1 MIGGARKKNYPG
13 RVEGTKSMRM
23 SRLLAPT
30 LREDPA
36 EAEIASHK
44 LMLRAG
50 LIRKLSAGVYSY
62 LPLGWRIIHK
72 IENIVREE
80 MDRAGALEVKL
91 PAILPSE
98 LWKETGRW
106 DVYGKELF
114 RIKDRHDREFCL
126 GPTHEEVI
134 TDLVRNNVKSYRE
147 LPLNLYQIQT
157 KYRDEIRPR
166 FGVMRSREFIMK
178 DAYSFDR
185 DEEGLEKSYK
195 IMYEAYNKIFDR
207 CGLKY
212 KVVHADPGPIGGG
225 FSQEYMVLSPTGED
239 EIMHCDK
246 CDYAAAKEMTE
257 VKNSEGGMRNS
268 ELRTPKSALKLEKV
282 KTPGI
287 KTIEELE
294 KFLKAP
300 KERMIK
306 TLLYKAGD
314 KIIAVLIRGDHELN
328 ESRLKKILGKEDI
341 ELADAA
347 TVEKFSG
354 APVGF
359 AGPIGLKGVKIY
371 ADSNVADIDDG
382 ITGANEA
389 DMHVI
394 HVQYGRDYKADE
406 IDSLRL
412 AKEGD
417 PCPKCGGKLVMTRG
431 IEVGHIFKL
440 GTKYSAKMK
449 AVYIDEAGKEKP
461 CIMGCYGI
469 GVSRIAGAVI
479 EQSHDGMGIIW
490 PISIAPYQ
498 VAIVPVNMKE
508 KQQSDV
514 ANELYKTLTDSG
526 IEAILDDRDASI
538 GVKLK
543 DIDLIG
549 FPIKVIIGPKSL
561 AENKIEVKMRSN
573 GKTELVP
580 IDKACE
586 KISELCR

>member
-1 MIGGARKKNYPG
+1 LIILAGVVGKKM
-13 RVEGTKSMRM
+13 KM

-30 LREDPA
+30 LREDPT

-50 LIRKLSAGVYSY
+50 LIRKLTSGVYTY
-62 LPLGWRIIHK
+62 LPLGWRIVQK
-72 IENIVREE
+72 IENIVRQE
-80 MDRAGALEVKL
+80 MDGAGALEVKL

-126 GPTHEEVI
+126 GPTHEEII
-134 TDLVRNNVKSYRE
+134 TDLVRNNVKSYKE

-166 FGVMRSREFIMK
+166 FGVMRAREFIMK

-185 DEEGLEKSYK
+185 DDAGLEKSYK
-195 IMYEAYNKIFDR
+195 IMYETYNRIFDR

-212 KVVHADPGPIGGG
+212 KIVHADPGPIGGG
-225 FSQEYMVLSPTGED
+225 FSQEYMVLSLTGED

-246 CDYAAAKEMTE
+246 CDYAASKEMTE
-257 VKNSEGGMRNS
+257 IKRSEMGDERR
-268 ELRTPKSALKLEKV
+268 EKKIPKIEKV
-282 KTPGI
+282 KTPNI

-294 KFLKAP
+294 KFLKVSQD
-300 KERMIK
+300 RMIK

-328 ESRLKKILGKEDI
+328 ESRLKRILGREDI
-341 ELADAA
+341 EMADVT
-347 TVEKFSG
+347 TVEKISG

-359 AGPIGLKGVKIY
+359 AGPVGLKGIKIY
-371 ADSNVADIDDG
+371 ADLSVTEINDG
-382 ITGANEA
+382 ITGANEKDA
-389 DMHVI
+389 HI
-394 HVQYGRDYKADE
+394 THVQYGRDYKADE
-406 IDSLRL
+406 IDNLWL

-417 PCPKCGGKLVMTRG
+417 PCPKCGGKLVITRG

-440 GTKYSAKMK
+440 GTKYSEKMK
-449 AVYIDEAGKEKP
+449 ATYLGEDGKEKP
-461 CIMGCYGI
+461 YIMGCYGI

-479 EQSHDGMGIIW
+479 EQNYDEFGIKW
-490 PISIAPYQ
+490 PLSIAPYK
-498 VAIVPVNMKE
+498 VAVIPVNIKE
-508 KQQSDV
+508 KEQSRV
-514 ANELYKTLTDSG
+514 AEKIYDDLAGAG
-526 IEAILDDRDASI
+526 IEVILDDRDASI

-561 AENKIEVKMRSN
+561 AEKKIEIKMRSD
-573 GKTELVP
+573 GKTQSIDV
-580 IDKACE
+580 DKAVD
-586 KISELCR
+586 KLKELCR

>member
-1 MIGGARKKNYPG
+1 MSVMK
-13 RVEGTKSMRM
+13 M

-30 LREDPA
+30 LREDPT

-50 LIRKLSAGVYSY
+50 LIRKLSSGVYTY
-62 LPLGWRIIHK
+62 LPLGWRIIQK
-72 IENIVREE
+72 IEHIVRQE
-80 MDRAGALEVKL
+80 MDRSGALEVKL

-106 DVYGKELF
+106 DVYGNELF

-126 GPTHEEVI
+126 GPTHEEII
-134 TDLVRNNVKSYRE
+134 TDLVRNNVKSYKE

-166 FGVMRSREFIMK
+166 FGVMRAREFIMK

-185 DEEGLEKSYK
+185 DEAGLEKSYK
-195 IMYEAYNKIFDR
+195 IMYETYNRIFDR

-246 CDYAAAKEMTE
+246 CDYAAAKEMAT
-257 VKNSEGGMRNS
+257 
-268 ELRTPKSALKLEKV
+268 LRVNPKSQIQNPNKIPKIEKV
-282 KTPGI
+282 KTPNV

-300 KERMIK
+300 QERMIK

-314 KIIAVLIRGDHELN
+314 RVIAVLIRGDHQLN
-328 ESRLKKILGKEDI
+328 ESRLKKILGREDI
-341 ELADAA
+341 EMADAA
-347 TVEKFSG
+347 TVEKVSG
-354 APVGF
+354 ASVGF
-359 AGPIGLKGVKIY
+359 AGPVGLKGVKIY
-371 ADSNVADIDDG
+371 ADSSVTEISDG
-382 ITGANEA
+382 ITGANEN
-389 DMHVI
+389 DSHLI

-406 IDSLRL
+406 IDNLRL

-417 PCPKCGGKLVMTRG
+417 PCPKCAGKLVVTRG

-440 GTKYSAKMK
+440 GVKYSEKMK
-449 AVYIDEAGKEKP
+449 AKFLGEDGKERP
-461 CIMGCYGI
+461 YIMGCYGI

-479 EQSHDGMGIIW
+479 EQNHDEFGIKW
-490 PISIAPYQ
+490 PLSIAPYK
-498 VAIVPVNMKE
+498 VAVVPVNMKE
-508 KQQSDV
+508 KEQADV
-514 ANELYKTLTDSG
+514 AEKLYADLSELG
-526 IEAILDDRDASI
+526 IETILDDRDASI

-561 AENKIEVKMRSN
+561 AEKKIEIKTRAD
-573 GKTELVP
+573 GKTQLVD
-580 IDKACE
+580 IDKAAGKLE
-586 KISELCR
+586 ELCR

>member
-1 MIGGARKKNYPG
+1 
-13 RVEGTKSMRM
+13 MRM

-30 LREDPA
+30 LREDPT
-36 EAEIASHK
+36 EAEIVSHK

-50 LIRKLSAGVYSY
+50 LIRKLSSGVYTY

-72 IENIVREE
+72 IEQIVRQE
-80 MDRAGALEVKL
+80 MDRSGALEVKL
-91 PAILPSE
+91 PAILPAE

-114 RIKDRHDREFCL
+114 RLKDRHDREFCL

-134 TDLVRNNVKSYRE
+134 TDLVRTNVRSYKE

-178 DAYSFDR
+178 DAYSFDK
-185 DEEGLEKSYK
+185 DEAGLEKTYK
-195 IMYEAYNKIFDR
+195 IMYETYNRIFDR

-239 EIMHCDK
+239 EIMHCDS
-246 CDYAAAKEMTE
+246 CDYAAAKEMAEIKQGSGDKGQGTKGQGTGKE
-257 VKNSEGGMRNS
+257 I
-268 ELRTPKSALKLEKV
+268 PKIEKV
-282 KTPGI
+282 KTPNV

-294 KFLKAP
+294 KFLKVP
-300 KERMIK
+300 QERMIK

-314 KIIAVLIRGDHELN
+314 KVVAVLIRGDHQLN
-328 ESRLKKILGKEDI
+328 ESRLKKILGREDI
-341 ELADAA
+341 EMADAA
-347 TVEKFSG
+347 TVEKVSG

-359 AGPIGLKGVKIY
+359 AGPAGLKGIKIY
-371 ADSNVADIDDG
+371 ADRSVTEIEDG
-382 ITGANEA
+382 IAGANENDA
-389 DMHVI
+389 HVI
-394 HVQYGRDYKADE
+394 HVKYGRDYKVDE
-406 IDSLRL
+406 IDNLRL

-440 GTKYSAKMK
+440 GTKYSEKMK
-449 AVYIDEAGKEKP
+449 ANYLGEDGKEKP
-461 CIMGCYGI
+461 YIMGCYGI

-479 EQSHDGMGIIW
+479 EQNNDDFGIKW
-490 PISIAPYQ
+490 PLSLAPFK
-498 VAIVPVNMKE
+498 VAVVPVNMKE
-508 KQQSDV
+508 AEQSKV
-514 ANELYKTLTDSG
+514 AGMIYDGLSKKGVEV
-526 IEAILDDRDASI
+526 ILDDRDSSI

-561 AENKIEVKMRSN
+561 AEKKVEIKTRAD
-573 GKTELVP
+573 GKTQLVD
-580 IDKACE
+580 IDKAVDKLE
-586 KISELCR
+586 ELCR

>member
-1 MIGGARKKNYPG
+1 MQ
-13 RVEGTKSMRM
+13 RVRLLVEVDGTKSMRM

-30 LREDPA
+30 LREDPT
-36 EAEIASHK
+36 EAEIVSHK

-50 LIRKLSAGVYSY
+50 LIRKLTSGVYSF

-72 IENIVREE
+72 IEQIVREE
-80 MDRAGALEVKL
+80 MDSAGALEVKL

-126 GPTHEEVI
+126 GPTHEEII

-166 FGVMRSREFIMK
+166 FGVMRAREFIMK

-195 IMYEAYNKIFDR
+195 IMYEAYNRIFDR

-225 FSQEYMVLSPTGED
+225 FSQEYMVISPTGED

-246 CDYAAAKEMTE
+246 CDYAAAKEMAE
-257 VKNSEGGMRNS
+257 VK
-268 ELRTPKSALKLEKV
+268 LKSQGSKFKTESQKTEKI
-282 KTPGI
+282 KTPNI
-287 KTIEELE
+287 RTIEELE
-294 KFLKAP
+294 AFLKAP

-314 KIIAVLIRGDHELN
+314 KVIAVLIRGDHELN
-328 ESRLKKILGKEDI
+328 ESRLKKILGREDI

-347 TVEKFSG
+347 TVEKISG

-359 AGPIGLKGVKIY
+359 AGPVGLKGVKIY
-371 ADSNVADIDDG
+371 ADRSVTEIEDG
-382 ITGANEA
+382 ITGANENNA
-389 DMHVI
+389 HII

-406 IDSLRL
+406 IDNLRL

-417 PCPKCGGKLVMTRG
+417 PCPECGGKLVITRG

-440 GTKYSAKMK
+440 GTKYSEKMK
-449 AVYIDEAGKEKP
+449 ATFLDESGKEKP
-461 CIMGCYGI
+461 YIMGCYGI

-479 EQSHDGMGIIW
+479 EQSHDEMGIIW
-490 PISIAPYQ
+490 PLSVAPYQ

-514 ANELYKTLTDSG
+514 ANELYKTLTDAG

-561 AENKIEVKMRSN
+561 AEGKVEIKLRADGKITLES
-573 GKTELVP
+573 
-580 IDKACE
+580 IDKAAE
-586 KISELCR
+586 SIKKLCR

>member
-1 MIGGARKKNYPG
+1 M
-13 RVEGTKSMRM
+13 
-23 SRLLAPT
+23 LAPT
-30 LREDPA
+30 LREDPT
-36 EAEIASHK
+36 EAEIVSHK

-50 LIRKLSAGVYSY
+50 LIRKLTSGVYSY

-72 IENIVREE
+72 IENIVRQE

-114 RIKDRHDREFCL
+114 RIRDRHDREFCL

-134 TDLVRNNVKSYRE
+134 TDLVRTNVRSYKE

-166 FGVMRSREFIMK
+166 FGVMRAREFIMK

-185 DEEGLEKSYK
+185 NEAGLEGSYK
-195 IMYEAYNKIFDR
+195 IMYETYNRIFDR

-212 KVVHADPGPIGGG
+212 KIVHADPGPIGGG

-239 EIMHCDK
+239 EIMHCEK
-246 CDYAAAKEMTE
+246 CDYAASKEMTE
-257 VKNSEGGMRNS
+257 VKRSEMGDARR
-268 ELRTPKSALKLEKV
+268 EKTIPKIEKV
-282 KTPGI
+282 KTPNI

-294 KFLKAP
+294 KFLKIP
-300 KERMIK
+300 QNRMIK

-314 KIIAVLIRGDHELN
+314 KVIAVLIRGDHELN
-328 ESRLKKILGKEDI
+328 EPRLKRILGREDI
-341 ELADAA
+341 EMADGA
-347 TVEKFSG
+347 TVERISG

-359 AGPIGLKGVKIY
+359 AGPVGLKDLKIY
-371 ADSNVADIDDG
+371 ADRSVTEIDDG
-382 ITGANEA
+382 ITGANEKDA
-389 DMHVI
+389 HII

-406 IDSLRL
+406 INNLRL

-417 PCPKCGGKLVMTRG
+417 PCPKCGGGLVVTRG

-440 GTKYSAKMK
+440 GTKYSEKMK
-449 AVYIDEAGKEKP
+449 ATYLDEDGKEKP
-461 CIMGCYGI
+461 YIMGCYGI
-469 GVSRIAGAVI
+469 GVSRIAGAAI
-479 EQSHDGMGIIW
+479 EQNHDDFGIKW
-490 PISIAPYQ
+490 PLSIAPYK
-498 VAIVPVNMKE
+498 VAVVPVNIKE
-508 KQQSDV
+508 KEQSKV
-514 ANELYKTLTDSG
+514 AEKIYEDLVNAG
-526 IEAILDDRDASI
+526 IEVILDDREASI

-549 FPIKVIIGPKSL
+549 LPIKVIIGPKSL
-561 AENKIEVKMRSN
+561 AEKKIEIKMRSD
-573 GKTELVP
+573 GKVQAVD
-580 IDKACE
+580 IDKAVD
-586 KISELCR
+586 KLKELCR

>member
-1 MIGGARKKNYPG
+1 M
-13 RVEGTKSMRM
+13 ELDEKSMRM
-23 SRLLAPT
+23 SKLLAPT
-30 LREDPA
+30 LREDPT

-50 LIRKLSAGVYSY
+50 LIRKLTSGVYTY

-72 IENIVREE
+72 IENIVRQE

-134 TDLVRNNVKSYRE
+134 TDLVRTNVKSYKE
-147 LPLNLYQIQT
+147 LPINLYQIQT

-166 FGVMRSREFIMK
+166 FGVMRAREFIMK

-185 DEEGLEKSYK
+185 NEEGLEKSYK
-195 IMYEAYNKIFDR
+195 IMYEVYNRIFDR

-212 KVVHADPGPIGGG
+212 KIVHADPGPIGGG

-239 EIMHCDK
+239 EIMHCEK
-246 CDYAAAKEMTE
+246 CDYAASKEMAEIQGLGTRGQGSG
-257 VKNSEGGMRNS
+257 KAI
-268 ELRTPKSALKLEKV
+268 PKIEKV
-282 KTPGI
+282 KTPNI

-294 KFLKAP
+294 KFLKVP
-300 KERMIK
+300 CNRMIK

-314 KIIAVLIRGDHELN
+314 KVIAVLIRGDHELN
-328 ESRLKKILGKEDI
+328 ESRLKKILGREDI
-341 ELADAA
+341 EMADAA
-347 TVEKFSG
+347 MVEKISG

-359 AGPIGLKGVKIY
+359 AGPVGLKDLKIY
-371 ADSNVADIDDG
+371 ADRSITEIDDG
-382 ITGANEA
+382 ITGANEKDA
-389 DMHVI
+389 HIV

-406 IDSLRL
+406 VDNLRL

-417 PCPKCGGKLVMTRG
+417 TCPKCGGKLAITRG

-440 GTKYSAKMK
+440 GTKYSEKMK
-449 AVYIDEAGKEKP
+449 ATYLDEDGKEKHY
-461 CIMGCYGI
+461 IMGCYGI

-479 EQSHDGMGIIW
+479 EQNHDEFGIKW
-490 PISIAPYQ
+490 PLSIAPYK
-498 VAIVPVNMKE
+498 VAVVPVNIKE
-508 KQQSDV
+508 KEQSRV
-514 ANELYKTLTDSG
+514 AEKIYDDLANAG
-526 IEAILDDRDASI
+526 IEVILDDRDASI

-543 DIDLIG
+543 DMDLIG

-561 AENKIEVKMRSN
+561 AEKKIEIKMRAD
-573 GKTELVP
+573 GKTQSVD
-580 IDKACE
+580 IDQAVD
-586 KISELCR
+586 KIKELCR

>member
-1 MIGGARKKNYPG
+1 M
-13 RVEGTKSMRM
+13 
-23 SRLLAPT
+23 LAPT
-30 LREDPA
+30 LREDPT
-36 EAEIASHK
+36 EAEIISHK

-50 LIRKLSAGVYSY
+50 LIRKLTSGVYSY
-62 LPLGWRIIHK
+62 LPLGWRIINK

-80 MDRAGALEVKL
+80 MDRAGALELKF

-126 GPTHEEVI
+126 GPTHEEIV
-134 TDLVRNNVKSYRE
+134 TDLVRNEVRSYRE

-185 DEEGLEKSYK
+185 NEAGLEASYQK
-195 IMYEAYNKIFDR
+195 MFETYNRIFDR

-246 CDYAAAKEMTE
+246 CDYAASKEMAQIKGPVARGQVP
-257 VKNSEGGMRNS
+257 VK
-268 ELRTPKSALKLEKV
+268 TTQKTEKV
-282 KTPGI
+282 KTPNV

-294 KFLKAP
+294 KFLKVPA
-300 KERMIK
+300 ERMIK

-314 KIIAVLIRGDHELN
+314 KVIAVLIRGDHELN
-328 ESRLKKILGKEDI
+328 ESRLKKLLAREDI

-347 TVEKFSG
+347 TVEKISG

-359 AGPIGLKGVKIY
+359 AGPVGLKGIKIY
-371 ADSNVADIDDG
+371 ADRSVTEIEDG

-389 DMHVI
+389 DTHIKHVS
-394 HVQYGRDYKADE
+394 YGRDYKADE
-406 IDSLRL
+406 IEDLRL

-417 PCPKCGGKLVMTRG
+417 PCPKCSGKLTVTRG

-440 GTKYSAKMK
+440 GTKYSSKMK
-449 AVYIDEAGKEKP
+449 AEYLDEDGKTKP
-461 CIMGCYGI
+461 YIMGCYGI
-469 GVSRIAGAVI
+469 GVSRIAGACI
-479 EQSHDGMGIIW
+479 EQNHDDFGIKW

-498 VAIVPVNMKE
+498 AAIIPVNMKE
-508 KQQSDV
+508 KNQ
-514 ANELYKTLTDSG
+514 AETAEELYKVLTDSG
-526 IEAILDDRDASI
+526 IEVILDDRDASI

-549 FPIKVIIGPKSL
+549 FPIKIIIGPKSL
-561 AENKIEVKMRSN
+561 AEGKIEIKSRAD
-573 GKTELVP
+573 GKTTLVAVA
-580 IDKACE
+580 DVVK
-586 KISELCR
+586 KIKELCL

>member
-1 MIGGARKKNYPG
+1 
-13 RVEGTKSMRM
+13 M

-30 LREDPA
+30 LREDPT
-36 EAEIASHK
+36 EAEIVSHK

-50 LIRKLSAGVYSY
+50 LIRKLTSGVYSF
-62 LPLGWRIIHK
+62 LPLGWRIIRK
-72 IENIVREE
+72 IEQIVREE
-80 MDRAGALEVKL
+80 MDRSGALEVKL

-126 GPTHEEVI
+126 GPTHEEII
-134 TDLVRNNVKSYRE
+134 TDMVRNNVKSYRE

-166 FGVMRSREFIMK
+166 FGVMRAREFIMK

-185 DEEGLEKSYK
+185 DEAGLEKSYK
-195 IMYEAYNKIFDR
+195 IMYEAYNRIFDR

-225 FSQEYMVLSPTGED
+225 FSQEYMVISPTGED

-246 CDYAAAKEMTE
+246 CDYAAAKEMAE
-257 VKNSEGGMRNS
+257 VK
-268 ELRTPKSALKLEKV
+268 LKSQGSKFKTESQKTEKI
-282 KTPGI
+282 KTPNI
-287 KTIEELE
+287 RTIEELE
-294 KFLKAP
+294 AFLKAP

-314 KIIAVLIRGDHELN
+314 KVIAVLIRGDHELN
-328 ESRLKKILGKEDI
+328 ESRLKKILGREDI

-347 TVEKFSG
+347 TVEKISG

-359 AGPIGLKGVKIY
+359 AGPVGLKGVKIY
-371 ADSNVADIDDG
+371 ADRSVTEIEDG
-382 ITGANEA
+382 ITGANENNA
-389 DMHVI
+389 HII

-406 IDSLRL
+406 IDNLRL

-417 PCPKCGGKLVMTRG
+417 PCPECGGKLVITRG

-440 GTKYSAKMK
+440 GTKYSEKMK
-449 AVYIDEAGKEKP
+449 ATFLDESGKEKP
-461 CIMGCYGI
+461 YIMGCYGI

-479 EQSHDGMGIIW
+479 EQSHDEMGIIW
-490 PISIAPYQ
+490 PLSVAPYQ

-514 ANELYKTLTDSG
+514 ANELYKTLTDAG

-561 AENKIEVKMRSN
+561 AEGKVEIKLRADGKITLES
-573 GKTELVP
+573 
-580 IDKACE
+580 IDKAAE
-586 KISELCR
+586 SIKKLCR

>member
-1 MIGGARKKNYPG
+1 LL
-13 RVEGTKSMRM
+13 VEVDGTKSMRM

-30 LREDPA
+30 LREDPT
-36 EAEIASHK
+36 EAEIVSHK

-50 LIRKLSAGVYSY
+50 LIRKLTSGVYSF
-62 LPLGWRIIHK
+62 LPLGWRIIRK
-72 IENIVREE
+72 IEQIVREE
-80 MDRAGALEVKL
+80 MDRSGALEVKL

-126 GPTHEEVI
+126 GPTHEEII
-134 TDLVRNNVKSYRE
+134 TDMVRNNVKSYRE

-166 FGVMRSREFIMK
+166 FGVMRAREFIMK

-185 DEEGLEKSYK
+185 DEAGLEKSYK
-195 IMYEAYNKIFDR
+195 IMYEAYNRIFDR

-225 FSQEYMVLSPTGED
+225 FSQEYMVISPTGED

-246 CDYAAAKEMTE
+246 CDYAAAKEMAE
-257 VKNSEGGMRNS
+257 VK
-268 ELRTPKSALKLEKV
+268 LKSQGSKFKTESQKTEKI
-282 KTPGI
+282 KTPNI
-287 KTIEELE
+287 RTIEELE
-294 KFLKAP
+294 AFLKAP

-314 KIIAVLIRGDHELN
+314 KVIAVLIRGDHELN
-328 ESRLKKILGKEDI
+328 ESRLKKILGREDI

-347 TVEKFSG
+347 TVEKISG

-359 AGPIGLKGVKIY
+359 AGPVGLKGVKIY
-371 ADSNVADIDDG
+371 ADRSVTEIEDG
-382 ITGANEA
+382 ITGANENNA
-389 DMHVI
+389 HII

-406 IDSLRL
+406 IDNLRL

-417 PCPKCGGKLVMTRG
+417 PCPECGGKLVITRG

-440 GTKYSAKMK
+440 GTKYSEKMK
-449 AVYIDEAGKEKP
+449 ATFLDESGKEKP
-461 CIMGCYGI
+461 YIMGCYGI

-479 EQSHDGMGIIW
+479 EQSHDEMGIIW
-490 PISIAPYQ
+490 PLSVAPYQ

-514 ANELYKTLTDSG
+514 ANELYKTLTDAG

-561 AENKIEVKMRSN
+561 AEGKVEIKLRADGKITLES
-573 GKTELVP
+573 
-580 IDKACE
+580 IDKAAE
-586 KISELCR
+586 SIKKLCR

>member
-1 MIGGARKKNYPG
+1 MK
-13 RVEGTKSMRM
+13 M

-30 LREDPA
+30 LREDPT
-36 EAEIASHK
+36 EAETASHK

-50 LIRKLSAGVYSY
+50 LIRKLSSGVYTY
-62 LPLGWRIIHK
+62 LPLGWRIVYK
-72 IENIVREE
+72 IEQIVRQE

-126 GPTHEEVI
+126 GPTHEEII
-134 TDLVRNNVKSYRE
+134 TDLVRNNVKSYKE

-166 FGVMRSREFIMK
+166 FGVMRAREFIMK

-185 DEEGLEKSYK
+185 DEAGLEKNYK
-195 IMYEAYNKIFDR
+195 IMYETYNRIFDR

-246 CDYAAAKEMTE
+246 CDYAASKEMTE
-257 VKNSEGGMRNS
+257 IQENSKS
-268 ELRTPKSALKLEKV
+268 KLQTSKQTPKIEKV
-282 KTPGI
+282 KTPNI

-300 KERMIK
+300 QNRMIK

-328 ESRLKKILGKEDI
+328 ESRLKKILGREDI
-341 ELADAA
+341 EMADAA
-347 TVEKFSG
+347 TVEKISG

-359 AGPIGLKGVKIY
+359 AGPVGLKGLKIY
-371 ADSNVADIDDG
+371 ADRSVIEIDDG
-382 ITGANEA
+382 ITGANEKDA
-389 DMHVI
+389 HI
-394 HVQYGRDYKADE
+394 THVQYGRDYKADE
-406 IDSLRL
+406 IDNLRL

-417 PCPKCGGKLVMTRG
+417 PCPKCRGKLVITRG

-440 GTKYSAKMK
+440 GIKYSEKMK
-449 AVYIDEAGKEKP
+449 ATYLDEDGKEKP
-461 CIMGCYGI
+461 YIMGCYGI

-479 EQSHDGMGIIW
+479 EQNHDEFGIKW
-490 PISIAPYQ
+490 PLSIAPYKIA
-498 VAIVPVNMKE
+498 VVPVNIKE
-508 KQQSDV
+508 KEQSRV
-514 ANELYKTLTDSG
+514 AEKLYEELINAG
-526 IEAILDDRDASI
+526 IEVILDDRDASV

-543 DIDLIG
+543 DMDLIG

-561 AENKIEVKMRSN
+561 AEKKIEIKMRSD
-573 GKTELVP
+573 GRTQSVDV
-580 IDKACE
+580 DKALD
-586 KISELCR
+586 KLKELCR

>member
-1 MIGGARKKNYPG
+1 
-13 RVEGTKSMRM
+13 
-23 SRLLAPT
+23 LLAPT
-30 LREDPA
+30 LREDPT
-36 EAEIASHK
+36 EAEIVSHK

-50 LIRKLSAGVYSY
+50 LIRKLTSGVYSF
-62 LPLGWRIIHK
+62 LPLGWRIIRK
-72 IENIVREE
+72 IEQIVREE
-80 MDRAGALEVKL
+80 MDRSGALEVKL

-126 GPTHEEVI
+126 GPTHEEII
-134 TDLVRNNVKSYRE
+134 TDMVRNNVKSYRE

-166 FGVMRSREFIMK
+166 FGVMRAREFIMK

-185 DEEGLEKSYK
+185 DEAGLEKSYK
-195 IMYEAYNKIFDR
+195 IMYEAYNRIFDR

-225 FSQEYMVLSPTGED
+225 FSQEYMVISPTGED

-246 CDYAAAKEMTE
+246 CDYAAAKEMAE
-257 VKNSEGGMRNS
+257 VK
-268 ELRTPKSALKLEKV
+268 LKSQGSKFKTESQKTEKI
-282 KTPGI
+282 KTPNI
-287 KTIEELE
+287 RTIEELE
-294 KFLKAP
+294 AFLKAP

-314 KIIAVLIRGDHELN
+314 KVIAVLIRGDHELN
-328 ESRLKKILGKEDI
+328 ESRLKKILGREDI

-347 TVEKFSG
+347 TVEKISG

-359 AGPIGLKGVKIY
+359 AGPVGLKGVKIY
-371 ADSNVADIDDG
+371 ADRSVTEIEDG
-382 ITGANEA
+382 ITGANENNA
-389 DMHVI
+389 HII

-406 IDSLRL
+406 IDNLRL

-417 PCPKCGGKLVMTRG
+417 PCPECGGKLVITRG

-440 GTKYSAKMK
+440 GTKYSEKMK
-449 AVYIDEAGKEKP
+449 ATFLDESGKEKP
-461 CIMGCYGI
+461 YIMGCYGI

-479 EQSHDGMGIIW
+479 EQSHDEMGIIW
-490 PISIAPYQ
+490 PLSVAPYQ

-514 ANELYKTLTDSG
+514 ANELYKTLTDAG

-561 AENKIEVKMRSN
+561 AEGKVEIKLRADGKITLES
-573 GKTELVP
+573 
-580 IDKACE
+580 IDKAAE
-586 KISELCR
+586 SIKKLCR

>member
-1 MIGGARKKNYPG
+1 MK
-13 RVEGTKSMRM
+13 M

-30 LREDPA
+30 LREDPT

-50 LIRKLSAGVYSY
+50 FIRKLSSGVYSY
-62 LPLGWRIIHK
+62 LPLGWRVIHK
-72 IENIVREE
+72 IEEIVRQE

-106 DVYGKELF
+106 DIYGKELF
-114 RIKDRHDREFCL
+114 RITDRHDREFCL

-185 DEEGLEKSYK
+185 DEAGLENSYK
-195 IMYEAYNKIFDR
+195 IMFETYNRIFDR

-225 FSQEYMVLSPTGED
+225 FSQEYMVISPTGED

-246 CDYAAAKEMTE
+246 CDYAAAHEMAVVKGSGARGKGLGDRGQGTE
-257 VKNSEGGMRNS
+257 K
-268 ELRTPKSALKLEKV
+268 TIPKIEKV

-314 KIIAVLIRGDHELN
+314 QIIAALIRGDHELN
-328 ESRLKKILGKEDI
+328 ESRLKKIIGKEDL
-341 ELADAA
+341 ELADSA
-347 TVEKFSG
+347 TVEKISG

-359 AGPIGLKGVKIY
+359 AGPVGLKGVRIY
-371 ADSNVADIDDG
+371 ADKEVVDIEDG
-382 ITGANEA
+382 ITGANA
-389 DMHVI
+389 NDAHII

-406 IDSLRL
+406 VDSLRL
-412 AKEGD
+412 ANEGD
-417 PCPKCGGKLVMTRG
+417 PCPNCSGKLTITRG

-440 GTKYSAKMK
+440 GVKYSEKMQAK
-449 AVYIDEAGKEKP
+449 YLGEDGKEKP
-461 CIMGCYGI
+461 YIMGCYGI

-479 EQSHDGMGIIW
+479 EQNNDQFGIKW
-490 PISIAPYQ
+490 PISISPYQ
-498 VAIVPVNMKE
+498 VAVVPVNMKE
-508 KQQSDV
+508 KAQKDAAEKIYS
-514 ANELYKTLTDSG
+514 ELSKAG
-526 IEAILDDRDASI
+526 VEVILDDREASI

-543 DIDLIG
+543 DIDLMG

-561 AENKIEVKMRSN
+561 AENKIEIKLRSD
-573 GKTELVP
+573 GKTELVAV
-580 IDKACE
+580 DKAE
-586 KISELCR
+586 ERIRSLCRF

>member
-1 MIGGARKKNYPG
+1 MK
-13 RVEGTKSMRM
+13 M

-30 LREDPA
+30 LREDPT
-36 EAEIASHK
+36 EAEIVSHK

-50 LIRKLSAGVYSY
+50 LIRKLTSGVYTY

-72 IENIVREE
+72 IENIVRQE

-114 RIKDRHDREFCL
+114 RIMDRHDREFCL

-134 TDLVRNNVKSYRE
+134 TELVRSNVKSYKE

-166 FGVMRSREFIMK
+166 FGVMRAREFIMK

-185 DEEGLEKSYK
+185 NDAGLEKSYK
-195 IMYEAYNKIFDR
+195 IMYETYNRIFDR

-239 EIMHCDK
+239 EIMHCEK
-246 CDYAAAKEMTE
+246 CDYAASKEMTE
-257 VKNSEGGMRNS
+257 IKRREMGDERR
-268 ELRTPKSALKLEKV
+268 EKQIPIIEKV
-282 KTPGI
+282 KTPNI

-294 KFLKAP
+294 KFLKVP
-300 KERMIK
+300 QNRMIK

-314 KIIAVLIRGDHELN
+314 KVIAVLIRGDHELN
-328 ESRLKKILGKEDI
+328 ESRLKKILGREDI
-341 ELADAA
+341 EMADAA
-347 TVEKFSG
+347 TVEKISG

-359 AGPIGLKGVKIY
+359 AGPVGLKGLKIY
-371 ADSNVADIDDG
+371 ADRSVTEIDDG
-382 ITGANEA
+382 ITGANEKDA
-389 DMHVI
+389 HIM

-406 IDSLRL
+406 IDNLRL

-417 PCPKCGGKLVMTRG
+417 PCPKCGGKLVITRG

-440 GTKYSAKMK
+440 GTKYSEKMK
-449 AVYIDEAGKEKP
+449 ATYLDEDGKEKQY
-461 CIMGCYGI
+461 IMGCYGI

-479 EQSHDGMGIIW
+479 EQNHDDFGIIW
-490 PISIAPYQ
+490 PLSIAPYS
-498 VAIVPVNMKE
+498 VAVVPVNIKE
-508 KQQSDV
+508 KEQSRIAEKIYDDL
-514 ANELYKTLTDSG
+514 ANAG
-526 IEAILDDRDASI
+526 IEVILDDRDASV

-543 DIDLIG
+543 DMDLIG

-561 AENKIEVKMRSN
+561 AEKKIEIKSRAD
-573 GKTELVP
+573 GKIQLVD
-580 IDKACE
+580 IDKAAD
-586 KISELCR
+586 KLKELCR

>member
-1 MIGGARKKNYPG
+1 MK
-13 RVEGTKSMRM
+13 M

-30 LREDPA
+30 LREDPT

-50 LIRKLSAGVYSY
+50 FIRKLSSGVYSY
-62 LPLGWRIIHK
+62 LPLGWRVIHK
-72 IENIVREE
+72 IEQIVRQE

-106 DVYGKELF
+106 NIYGKELF
-114 RIKDRHDREFCL
+114 RITDRHDREFCL

-134 TDLVRNNVKSYRE
+134 TDLVRSNVKSYRE

-178 DAYSFDR
+178 DAYSFDK
-185 DEEGLEKSYK
+185 DETGLEASYK
-195 IMYEAYNKIFDR
+195 IMFETYNRIFDR

-225 FSQEYMVLSPTGED
+225 FSQEYMVISPTGED

-246 CDYAAAKEMTE
+246 CDYAAAHEMA
-257 VKNSEGGMRNS
+257 VIKN
-268 ELRTPKSALKLEKV
+268 PKSKTQNPKEIQIPKIEKI
-282 KTPGI
+282 KTPGV

-314 KIIAVLIRGDHELN
+314 QVIAVLIRGDHALN
-328 ESRLKKILGKEDI
+328 ESRLKKILGREDI
-341 ELADAA
+341 EMADAA
-347 TVEKFSG
+347 TVEKVSG

-359 AGPIGLKGVKIY
+359 AGPVGLKGIKIY
-371 ADSNVADIDDG
+371 ADKEVIDIEDG
-382 ITGANEA
+382 ITGANA
-389 DMHVI
+389 NDAHII

-406 IDSLRL
+406 VESLRL
-412 AKEGD
+412 ANEGD
-417 PCPKCGGKLVMTRG
+417 PCPNCGGKLVTTRG

-440 GTKYSAKMK
+440 GIKYSEKMQAK
-449 AVYIDEAGKEKP
+449 YLGEDGKEKP
-461 CIMGCYGI
+461 YIMGCYGI

-479 EQSHDGMGIIW
+479 EQNHDQFGIKW
-490 PISIAPYQ
+490 PISISPYQ
-498 VAIVPVNMKE
+498 VAVVPVNIKE
-508 KQQSDV
+508 KEQKDDGG
-514 ANELYKTLTDSG
+514 ETLQRTCKS
-526 IEAILDDRDASI
+526 RDGGHI
-538 GVKLK
+538 GR
-543 DIDLIG
+543 
-549 FPIKVIIGPKSL
+549 P
-561 AENKIEVKMRSN
+561 
-573 GKTELVP
+573 
-580 IDKACE
+580 
-586 KISELCR
+586 

>member
-1 MIGGARKKNYPG
+1 MK
-13 RVEGTKSMRM
+13 M

-30 LREDPA
+30 LREDPT

-50 LIRKLSAGVYSY
+50 FIRKLSSGVYSY
-62 LPLGWRIIHK
+62 LPLGWRVIHK
-72 IENIVREE
+72 IEEIVRQE
-80 MDRAGALEVKL
+80 MDRAGALELKL

-106 DVYGKELF
+106 NIYGKELF
-114 RIKDRHDREFCL
+114 RITDRHDREFCL

-178 DAYSFDR
+178 DAYSFDK
-185 DEEGLEKSYK
+185 DEAGLENSYK
-195 IMYEAYNKIFDR
+195 IMFETYNRIFDR

-225 FSQEYMVLSPTGED
+225 FSQEYMVISPTGED

-246 CDYAAAKEMTE
+246 CDYAAAHEMAV
-257 VKNSEGGMRNS
+257 VKGSGVRDKG
-268 ELRTPKSALKLEKV
+268 TGKSIPNIEKV
-282 KTPGI
+282 KTPGV

-306 TLLYKAGD
+306 TLLYKAGEQ
-314 KIIAVLIRGDHELN
+314 IIAALIRGDHELN
-328 ESRLKKILGKEDI
+328 ESRLKKILGKEDL

-347 TVEKFSG
+347 TVEKISG

-359 AGPIGLKGVKIY
+359 AGPVGLKGVKIY
-371 ADSNVADIDDG
+371 ADREVIDIEDG
-382 ITGANEA
+382 ITGANA
-389 DMHVI
+389 NDAHII

-406 IDSLRL
+406 VDSLRL
-412 AKEGD
+412 ANEGD
-417 PCPKCGGKLVMTRG
+417 PCPNCGGKLVITRG

-440 GTKYSAKMK
+440 GVKYSEKMQAK
-449 AVYIDEAGKEKP
+449 YLGEDGKEKP
-461 CIMGCYGI
+461 YIMGCYGI

-479 EQSHDGMGIIW
+479 EQNHDQFGIKW
-490 PISIAPYQ
+490 PMSISPYQ
-498 VAIVPVNMKE
+498 VAVVPVNIKE
-508 KQQSDV
+508 KAQKDAAEKIYNDLAKAGV
-514 ANELYKTLTDSG
+514 EV
-526 IEAILDDRDASI
+526 ILDDRDASI

-543 DIDLIG
+543 DIDLMG

-561 AENKIEVKMRSN
+561 AENKIEIKLRSD
-573 GKTELVP
+573 GKTELVAV
-580 IDKACE
+580 DKAEE
-586 KISELCR
+586 KIRSLCR

>member
-1 MIGGARKKNYPG
+1 M
-13 RVEGTKSMRM
+13 
-23 SRLLAPT
+23 LAPT
-30 LREDPA
+30 LREDPT
-36 EAEIASHK
+36 EAEIISHK

-50 LIRKLSAGVYSY
+50 LIRKLTSGVYSF

-72 IENIVREE
+72 IERIVREE

-126 GPTHEEVI
+126 GPTHEEII

-166 FGVMRSREFIMK
+166 FGVMRAREFIMK

-185 DEEGLEKSYK
+185 DEKGLEESYN
-195 IMYEAYNKIFDR
+195 IMYKAYNRIFDR

-212 KVVHADPGPIGGG
+212 KVVEADPGPIGGG

-239 EIMHCDK
+239 EIMHCDT
-246 CDYAAAKEMTE
+246 CDYTAAHEMAQFKQGSGT
-257 VKNSEGGMRNS
+257 KDKGSGKS
-268 ELRTPKSALKLEKV
+268 IPKMEKV
-282 KTPGI
+282 KTPNV
-287 KTIEELE
+287 KTIEKLE
-294 KFLKAP
+294 AFIKAP
-300 KERMIK
+300 RERMIK
-306 TLLYKAGD
+306 TLLHKVNGQV
-314 KIIAVLIRGDHELN
+314 IAVLIRGDHSLN
-328 ESRLKKILGKEDI
+328 EAKLKRLLGREDI
-341 ELADAA
+341 ELADAK
-347 TVEKFSG
+347 TVEVFTG

-359 AGPIGLKGVKIY
+359 AGPVGLKGVKIY
-371 ADSNVADIDDG
+371 ADTEVADIDDG
-382 ITGANEA
+382 ITGANEKDA
-389 DMHVI
+389 HII

-406 IDSLRL
+406 VHDLRL
-412 AKEGD
+412 ANEGD
-417 PCPKCGGKLVMTRG
+417 PCPRCGGKLVMTRG

-449 AVYIDEAGKEKP
+449 ATFLDESGKEQSY
-461 CIMGCYGI
+461 IMGCYGI

-479 EQSHDGMGIIW
+479 EQNNDEFGIKW

-498 VAIVPVNMKE
+498 IAIIPVNMKE
-508 KQQSDV
+508 KQQSEV
-514 ANELYKTLTDSG
+514 ANELYKTLSDAG
-526 IEAILDDRDASI
+526 IETILDDRDASI

-549 FPIKVIIGPKSL
+549 FPVKVIIGPKSL
-561 AENKIEVKMRSN
+561 AENKLEIKMRAD
-573 GKTELVP
+573 GKTTLVA
-580 IDKACE
+580 ISDIVK
-586 KISELCR
+586 KIKEICR

>member
-1 MIGGARKKNYPG
+1 ML
-13 RVEGTKSMRM
+13 VEVDGTKSMRM

-30 LREDPA
+30 LREDPT
-36 EAEIASHK
+36 EAEIVSHK

-50 LIRKLSAGVYSY
+50 LIRKLTSGVYSF
-62 LPLGWRIIHK
+62 LPLGWRIIRK
-72 IENIVREE
+72 IEQIVREE
-80 MDRAGALEVKL
+80 MDRSGALEVKL

-126 GPTHEEVI
+126 GPTHEEII
-134 TDLVRNNVKSYRE
+134 TDMVRNNVKSYRE

-166 FGVMRSREFIMK
+166 FGVMRAREFIMK

-185 DEEGLEKSYK
+185 DEAGLEKSYK
-195 IMYEAYNKIFDR
+195 IMYEAYNRIFDR

-225 FSQEYMVLSPTGED
+225 FSQEYMVISPTGED

-246 CDYAAAKEMTE
+246 CDYAAAKEMAE
-257 VKNSEGGMRNS
+257 VK
-268 ELRTPKSALKLEKV
+268 LKSQGSKFKTESQKTEKI
-282 KTPGI
+282 KTPNI
-287 KTIEELE
+287 RTIEELE
-294 KFLKAP
+294 AFLKAP

-314 KIIAVLIRGDHELN
+314 KVIAVLIRGDHELN
-328 ESRLKKILGKEDI
+328 ESRLKKILGREDI

-347 TVEKFSG
+347 TVEKISG

-359 AGPIGLKGVKIY
+359 AGPVGLKGVKIY
-371 ADSNVADIDDG
+371 ADRSVTEIEDG
-382 ITGANEA
+382 ITGANENNA
-389 DMHVI
+389 HII

-406 IDSLRL
+406 IDNLRL

-417 PCPKCGGKLVMTRG
+417 PCPECGGKLVITRG

-440 GTKYSAKMK
+440 GTKYSEKMK
-449 AVYIDEAGKEKP
+449 ATFLDESGKEKP
-461 CIMGCYGI
+461 YIMGCYGI

-479 EQSHDGMGIIW
+479 EQSHDEMGIIW
-490 PISIAPYQ
+490 PLSVAPYQ

-514 ANELYKTLTDSG
+514 ANELYKTLTDAG

-561 AENKIEVKMRSN
+561 AEGKVEIKLRADGKITLES
-573 GKTELVP
+573 
-580 IDKACE
+580 IDKAAE
-586 KISELCR
+586 SIKKLCR

>member
-1 MIGGARKKNYPG
+1 MK
-13 RVEGTKSMRM
+13 M

-30 LREDPA
+30 LREDPT

-50 LIRKLSAGVYSY
+50 LIRKLTSGVYTY

-72 IENIVREE
+72 IENIVRQE

-114 RIKDRHDREFCL
+114 RINDRHDREFCL

-134 TDLVRNNVKSYRE
+134 TDLVRNNVKSYKE

-166 FGVMRSREFIMK
+166 FGVMRAREFIMK

-185 DEEGLEKSYK
+185 NEAGLEGSYK
-195 IMYEAYNKIFDR
+195 IMYETYNRIFDR

-212 KVVHADPGPIGGG
+212 KIVHADPGPIGGG
-225 FSQEYMVLSPTGED
+225 FSQEYMVISPTGED
-239 EIMHCDK
+239 EIMHCEK
-246 CDYAAAKEMTE
+246 CDYAASKEMTE
-257 VKNSEGGMRNS
+257 VKRSEMGDARR
-268 ELRTPKSALKLEKV
+268 EKQTPKIEKV
-282 KTPGI
+282 KTPNI

-294 KFLKAP
+294 KFLQVP
-300 KERMIK
+300 QNRMIK

-314 KIIAVLIRGDHELN
+314 KVIAVLIRGDHELN
-328 ESRLKKILGKEDI
+328 ESRLKKILGREDI
-341 ELADAA
+341 EMADAA
-347 TVEKFSG
+347 TVEKISG

-359 AGPIGLKGVKIY
+359 AGPVGLKGLKIY
-371 ADSNVADIDDG
+371 ADRSVTEIDDG
-382 ITGANEA
+382 ITGANEKDA
-389 DMHVI
+389 HI
-394 HVQYGRDYKADE
+394 THVQYGRDYKADE
-406 IDSLRL
+406 IDNLRL

-417 PCPKCGGKLVMTRG
+417 PCPKCGGKLVITRG

-440 GTKYSAKMK
+440 GTKYSEKMK
-449 AVYIDEAGKEKP
+449 ATYLDEDGKEKQY
-461 CIMGCYGI
+461 IMGCYGI

-479 EQSHDGMGIIW
+479 EQNHDEFGIKW
-490 PISIAPYQ
+490 PLSIAPYK
-498 VAIVPVNMKE
+498 VAVVPVNIKE
-508 KQQSDV
+508 KEQSRV
-514 ANELYKTLTDSG
+514 AEKIYDDLATAG
-526 IEAILDDRDASI
+526 IEVIFDDRDASV

-543 DIDLIG
+543 DMDLIG
-549 FPIKVIIGPKSL
+549 FPIKVIIGPRSL
-561 AENKIEVKMRSN
+561 AEKKIEIKMRSD
-573 GKTELVP
+573 GKIQSVD
-580 IDKACE
+580 IDKAVD
-586 KISELCR
+586 KLKELCR

>member
-1 MIGGARKKNYPG
+1 MK
-13 RVEGTKSMRM
+13 M

-30 LREDPA
+30 LREDPT
-36 EAEIASHK
+36 EAEIVSHK

-50 LIRKLSAGVYSY
+50 FIRKLSSGVYSY
-62 LPLGWRIIHK
+62 LPLGWRVIHK
-72 IENIVREE
+72 IEEIIRQE
-80 MDRAGALEVKL
+80 MDRSGALEVKL
-91 PAILPSE
+91 PALLPSE

-106 DVYGKELF
+106 NIYGKELF
-114 RIKDRHDREFCL
+114 RITDRHDREFCL

-134 TDLVRNNVKSYRE
+134 TDLVRSNVKSYRE

-178 DAYSFDR
+178 DAYSFDK
-185 DEEGLEKSYK
+185 DEAGLENSYK
-195 IMYEAYNKIFDR
+195 IMFETYNRIFDR

-225 FSQEYMVLSPTGED
+225 FSQEYMVISPTGED

-246 CDYAAAKEMTE
+246 CDYAAAHEMAVVKGSGAKSKGTGKSIPKTE
-257 VKNSEGGMRNS
+257 KI
-268 ELRTPKSALKLEKV
+268 

-306 TLLYKAGD
+306 TLLYKTGD
-314 KIIAVLIRGDHELN
+314 QIIAALIRGDHELN
-328 ESRLKKILGKEDI
+328 ESRLKKIIGKEDL

-347 TVEKFSG
+347 TVEKISG

-359 AGPIGLKGVKIY
+359 AGPVGLKGVKIY
-371 ADSNVADIDDG
+371 ADKEVVDIEDG
-382 ITGANEA
+382 ITGANA
-389 DMHVI
+389 NDAHII

-406 IDSLRL
+406 VDSLRL
-412 AKEGD
+412 ANEGD
-417 PCPKCGGKLVMTRG
+417 PCPDCGGKLIITRG

-440 GTKYSAKMK
+440 GVKYSEKMQAK
-449 AVYIDEAGKEKP
+449 YLGEDGKEKSY
-461 CIMGCYGI
+461 IMGCYGI

-479 EQSHDGMGIIW
+479 EQNNDQFGIKW
-490 PISIAPYQ
+490 PLSISPYQ
-498 VAIVPVNMKE
+498 VAVVPVNMKE
-508 KQQSDV
+508 KAQKD
-514 ANELYKTLTDSG
+514 AAEKLYGELSKAG
-526 IEAILDDRDASI
+526 VEVILDDREASI

-543 DIDLIG
+543 DIDLMG

-561 AENKIEVKMRSN
+561 AENKIEIKLRSD
-573 GKTELVP
+573 GKTELVA
-580 IDKACE
+580 IDKAE
-586 KISELCR
+586 ERIRSLCRL

>member
-1 MIGGARKKNYPG
+1 MK
-13 RVEGTKSMRM
+13 M

-30 LREDPA
+30 LREDPT

-50 LIRKLSAGVYSY
+50 LIRKLTSGVYTY

-72 IENIVREE
+72 IEQIVRQE
-80 MDRAGALEVKL
+80 MDMSGALEVKL

-134 TDLVRNNVKSYRE
+134 TDLVRTNVKSYKE

-185 DEEGLEKSYK
+185 DEAGLEKSYK
-195 IMYEAYNKIFDR
+195 IMYETYNRIFDR

-239 EIMHCDK
+239 EIMHCDE
-246 CDYAAAKEMTE
+246 CDYAASKEMTTFQ
-257 VKNSEGGMRNS
+257 VNPKSKIQNPKQ
-268 ELRTPKSALKLEKV
+268 TPKIETV
-282 KTPGI
+282 KTPNV

-294 KFLKAP
+294 KFLKVP
-300 KERMIK
+300 QEKMIK
-306 TLLYKAGD
+306 TLLYKAGGSV
-314 KIIAVLIRGDHELN
+314 IAVLIRGDHQLN
-328 ESRLKKILGKEDI
+328 ESRLKKILSREDI
-341 ELADAA
+341 EMADAG
-347 TVEKFSG
+347 TVEKVSG

-359 AGPIGLKGVKIY
+359 AGPVGLKGVKIY
-371 ADSNVADIDDG
+371 ADKSVTEIEDG
-382 ITGANEA
+382 VTGANKSDEH
-389 DMHVI
+389 MI

-406 IDSLRL
+406 IDNLRL
-412 AKEGD
+412 AQAGD
-417 PCPKCGGKLVMTRG
+417 PCPKCGGKLVITRG

-440 GTKYSAKMK
+440 GVKYSEKMNAK
-449 AVYIDEAGKEKP
+449 YLDEDGKEKNY
-461 CIMGCYGI
+461 IMGCYGI

-479 EQSHDGMGIIW
+479 EQNHDEFGIKW
-490 PISIAPYQ
+490 PLSIAPYK
-498 VAIVPVNMKE
+498 VAVVPVNIKE
-508 KQQSDV
+508 KEQSKV
-514 ANELYKTLTDSG
+514 AEGLYDELAKKG
-526 IEAILDDRDASI
+526 VEVILDDRDASI

-561 AENKIEVKMRSN
+561 AEKKIEIKTRVDGKMQ
-573 GKTELVP
+573 LVP
-580 IDKACE
+580 IDKAAE
-586 KISELCR
+586 KIIEICR

>member
-1 MIGGARKKNYPG
+1 MIILAGVVGKKM
-13 RVEGTKSMRM
+13 KM

-30 LREDPA
+30 LREDPT

-50 LIRKLSAGVYSY
+50 LIRKLTSGVYTY
-62 LPLGWRIIHK
+62 LPLGWRIVQK
-72 IENIVREE
+72 IENIVRQE
-80 MDRAGALEVKL
+80 MDGAGALEVKL

-126 GPTHEEVI
+126 GPTHEEII
-134 TDLVRNNVKSYRE
+134 TDLVRNNVKSYKE

-166 FGVMRSREFIMK
+166 FGVMRAREFIMK

-185 DEEGLEKSYK
+185 DDAGLEKSYK
-195 IMYEAYNKIFDR
+195 IMYETYNRIFDR

-212 KVVHADPGPIGGG
+212 KIVHADPGPIGGG
-225 FSQEYMVLSPTGED
+225 FSQEYMVLSLTGED

-246 CDYAAAKEMTE
+246 CDYAASKEMTE
-257 VKNSEGGMRNS
+257 IKRSEMGDERR
-268 ELRTPKSALKLEKV
+268 EKKIPKIEKV
-282 KTPGI
+282 KTPNI

-294 KFLKAP
+294 KFLKVSQD
-300 KERMIK
+300 RMIK

-328 ESRLKKILGKEDI
+328 ESRLKRILGREDI
-341 ELADAA
+341 EMADVT
-347 TVEKFSG
+347 TVEKISG

-359 AGPIGLKGVKIY
+359 AGPVGLKGIKIY
-371 ADSNVADIDDG
+371 ADLSVTEINDG
-382 ITGANEA
+382 ITGANEKDA
-389 DMHVI
+389 HI
-394 HVQYGRDYKADE
+394 THVQYGRDYKADE
-406 IDSLRL
+406 IDNLWL

-417 PCPKCGGKLVMTRG
+417 PCPKCGGKLVITRG

-440 GTKYSAKMK
+440 GTKYSEKMK
-449 AVYIDEAGKEKP
+449 ATYLGEDGKEKP
-461 CIMGCYGI
+461 YIMGCYGI

-479 EQSHDGMGIIW
+479 EQNYDEFGIKW
-490 PISIAPYQ
+490 PLSIAPYK
-498 VAIVPVNMKE
+498 VAVIPVNIKE
-508 KQQSDV
+508 KEQSRV
-514 ANELYKTLTDSG
+514 AEKIYDDLAGAG
-526 IEAILDDRDASI
+526 IEVILDDRDASI

-561 AENKIEVKMRSN
+561 AEKKIEIKMRSD
-573 GKTELVP
+573 GKTQSIDV
-580 IDKACE
+580 DKAVD
-586 KISELCR
+586 KLKELCR

>member
-1 MIGGARKKNYPG
+1 M
-13 RVEGTKSMRM
+13 
-23 SRLLAPT
+23 LAPT
-30 LREDPA
+30 LREDPT

-50 LIRKLSAGVYSY
+50 LIRKLTSGVYTY

-72 IENIVREE
+72 IENIVRQE

-134 TDLVRNNVKSYRE
+134 TDLVRTNVKSYKE
-147 LPLNLYQIQT
+147 LPINLYQIQT

-166 FGVMRSREFIMK
+166 FGVMRAREFIMK

-185 DEEGLEKSYK
+185 NEEGLEKSYK
-195 IMYEAYNKIFDR
+195 IMYEVYNRIFDR

-212 KVVHADPGPIGGG
+212 KIVHADPGPIGGG

-239 EIMHCDK
+239 EIMHCEK
-246 CDYAAAKEMTE
+246 CDYAASKEMAEIQGLGTRGQGSG
-257 VKNSEGGMRNS
+257 KAI
-268 ELRTPKSALKLEKV
+268 PKIEKV
-282 KTPGI
+282 KTPNI

-294 KFLKAP
+294 KFLKVP
-300 KERMIK
+300 CNRMIK

-314 KIIAVLIRGDHELN
+314 KVIAVLIRGDHELN
-328 ESRLKKILGKEDI
+328 ESRLKKILGREDI
-341 ELADAA
+341 EMADAA
-347 TVEKFSG
+347 MVEKISG

-359 AGPIGLKGVKIY
+359 AGPVGLKDLKIY
-371 ADSNVADIDDG
+371 ADRSITEIDDG
-382 ITGANEA
+382 ITGANEKDA
-389 DMHVI
+389 HIV
-394 HVQYGRDYKADE
+394 HVQYGRDYRADE
-406 IDSLRL
+406 VDNLRL

-417 PCPKCGGKLVMTRG
+417 TCPKCGGKLAITRG

-440 GTKYSAKMK
+440 GTKYSEKMK
-449 AVYIDEAGKEKP
+449 ATYLDEDGKEKP
-461 CIMGCYGI
+461 YIMGCYGI

-479 EQSHDGMGIIW
+479 EQNHDEFGIKW
-490 PISIAPYQ
+490 PLSIAPYK
-498 VAIVPVNMKE
+498 VAVVPVNIKE
-508 KQQSDV
+508 KEQSRV
-514 ANELYKTLTDSG
+514 AEKIYDDLANAG
-526 IEAILDDRDASI
+526 IEVILDDRDASI

-543 DIDLIG
+543 DMDLIG

-561 AENKIEVKMRSN
+561 AEKKIEIKMRAD
-573 GKTELVP
+573 GKTQSVD
-580 IDKACE
+580 IDQAVD
-586 KISELCR
+586 KIKELCR

>member
-1 MIGGARKKNYPG
+1 
-13 RVEGTKSMRM
+13 M

-30 LREDPA
+30 LREDPT

-44 LMLRAG
+44 LMLRSG
-50 LIRKLSAGVYSY
+50 LIRKLSSGVYTY
-62 LPLGWRIIHK
+62 LPLGWRVIRK
-72 IENIVREE
+72 IESIVRRE
-80 MDRAGALEVKL
+80 MDAAGALEVKL

-126 GPTHEEVI
+126 GPTHEEAI
-134 TDLVRNNVKSYRE
+134 TDLVRNNVKSYKE

-166 FGVMRSREFIMK
+166 FGVMRAREFIMK

-185 DEEGLEKSYK
+185 DEAGLEKSYK
-195 IMYEAYNKIFDR
+195 IMYETYNRIFDR

-239 EIMHCDK
+239 EIMHCEK
-246 CDYAAAKEMTE
+246 CDYAAAKEMTT
-257 VKNSEGGMRNS
+257 
-268 ELRTPKSALKLEKV
+268 LRVNPKSETRNPKEISKFEKV
-282 KTPGI
+282 KTPNI

-294 KFLKAP
+294 KFLKVP
-300 KERMIK
+300 QERMIK

-314 KIIAVLIRGDHELN
+314 KVIAVLIRGDHQLN
-328 ESRLKKILGKEDI
+328 ESRLKKILGREDI
-341 ELADAA
+341 EMADAA
-347 TVEKFSG
+347 TVEKVSG
-354 APVGF
+354 ASVGF
-359 AGPIGLKGVKIY
+359 AGPVGLKGVKIY
-371 ADSNVADIDDG
+371 ADRSVTEIDDG
-382 ITGANEA
+382 ITGANENDA
-389 DMHVI
+389 HLI

-406 IDSLRL
+406 IDNLRL

-417 PCPKCGGKLVMTRG
+417 PCPECGGKLVVTRG

-440 GTKYSAKMK
+440 GVKYSEKMNAK
-449 AVYIDEAGKEKP
+449 YIGEDGKERP
-461 CIMGCYGI
+461 YIMGCYGI

-479 EQSHDGMGIIW
+479 EQNNDGFGIKW
-490 PISIAPYQ
+490 PLSIAPYK
-498 VAIVPVNMKE
+498 VAVVPVNVKE
-508 KQQSDV
+508 KEQSMV
-514 ANELYKTLTDSG
+514 AEKLYEDLTAKG

-549 FPIKVIIGPKSL
+549 FPIKAIIGPKSL
-561 AENKIEVKMRSN
+561 AEKKIEIKTRAD
-573 GKTELVP
+573 GKTQLVD
-580 IDKACE
+580 IDKAAAKLE
-586 KISELCR
+586 ELCR